1 MDLNTGKFSKLKRR
15 EESFSDKFL
24 TFSSLLQSKEKCVS
38 FSLNALLSSNDS
50 LKHMSSAGKSGTEK
64 KDKDKEKNNS
74 TAHSVVVSLEQQR
87 EEEMKATTEATLTE
101 LREILKDTEQD
112 TWQFVKPRTQL

>member
-1 MDLNTGKFSKLKRR
+1 M
-15 EESFSDKFL
+15 
-24 TFSSLLQSKEKCVS
+24 C

-50 LKHMSSAGKSGTEK
+50 LKHMSSAGKSGKEK

>member
-15 EESFSDKFL
+15 GRNL
-24 TFSSLLQSKEKCVS
+24 SLVPHFFFAVAIKGEVC

-50 LKHMSSAGKSGTEK
+50 LKHMSSAGKSGKEK

>member
-1 MDLNTGKFSKLKRR
+1 MDLNTRKFSKLKRR
-15 EESFSDKFL
+15 GGIFL
-24 TFSSLLQSKEKCVS
+24 RQVPHFFFAVAIKGEVC
-38 FSLNALLSSNDS
+38 FSLNVLLSSNDS
-50 LKHMSSAGKSGTEK
+50 LKHMSSAGKSGKEK